1 MRKNNLVKNLLA
13 AMTLLFASSTMISCQ
28 GLVDAVI
35 GSEDNPVAPVVTP
48 IVENTGATAE
58 EVTALLEEALSVKA
72 VQEAIASGDPIKITV
87 AGGSSTTASNS
98 VIEIPMTTST
108 GNKVAIEL
116 TFTDA
121 ITTSTS
127 NPLEFVAN
135 EGADA
140 SSGESENELVIT
152 MPDATG
158 LVVNIEL
165 PNTTVTLA
173 STGKTV
179 YKTLTAK
186 TAQETLIVD
195 EDVELQEAII
205 KGGSVEIKKGGKV
218 GTLKIN
224 NTKDVTNITMDGNAK
239 TSSEN
244 LIDKL
249 VIAEDAV
256 VLIKKTVP
264 DDMRSTDRLFV
275 TSIEGEGNG
284 ATLYPDECY
293 RAVYEKDGEFDQS
306 KEIIFFGK
314 MLGVESLKNLTIA
327 PQPMSKEDEEAG
339 CKYQWEELRNLP
351 ALVENCIFKFE
362 DVVTFSRGV
371 YAKNCDFT
379 DVIGELNFYP
389 NPEDNTPEFIFN
401 SCKFCTD
408 PFYYPVF
415 LLNDVKG
422 KNVSIIFENCNL
434 TKEQIEK
441 FQLNIPEEVNFVVKV
456 TIDDAV
462 YTAVLGERNE
472 GGYCHFTLK
481 LDE

>member
-1 MRKNNLVKNLLA
+1 
-13 AMTLLFASSTMISCQ
+13 MTLLIASSTMISCQ

-35 GSEDNPVAPVVTP
+35 GNTDNPVAPVVTP

-135 EGADA
+135 EGANA
-140 SSGESENELVIT
+140 ASGESENELVIT

-224 NTKDVTNITMDGNAK
+224 NTKDVNTITMDGNAK

-249 VIAEDAV
+249 VIAEDAQ

-264 DDMRSTDRLFV
+264 DDKRGTNRLFV
-275 TSIEGEGNG
+275 TSIEGESNS
-284 ATLYPDECY
+284 ATLYPGEPMHSDFI
-293 RAVYEKDGEFDQS
+293 DGEQNPN
-306 KEIIFFGK
+306 KEIVYFADMG
-314 MLGVESLKNLTIA
+314 GVESLKNLTIA

-339 CKYQWEELRNLP
+339 YKYIWSELRDVP
-351 ALVENCIFKFE
+351 ALVENCIFKFTH
-362 DVVTFSRGV
+362 VLRFLHGI
-371 YAKNCDFT
+371 YAKNCDFGSPT
-379 DVIGELNFYP
+379 EGFSISP
-389 NPEDNTPEFIFN
+389 NSEDNTAELVFI
-401 SCKFCTD
+401 SCKFGLA
-408 PFYYPVF
+408 PEFNF
-415 LLNDVKG
+415 KG
-422 KNVSIIFENCNL
+422 FEGKQVSIIFDDCNL

-441 FQLNIPEEVNFVVKV
+441 SHMWIPEEVNFVVKV

-462 YTAVLGERNE
+462 YTAVLGERKESGSCN
-472 GGYCHFTLK
+472 FTLK

>member
-1 MRKNNLVKNLLA
+1 
-13 AMTLLFASSTMISCQ
+13 MTLLIASSTMISCQ

-58 EVTALLEEALSVKA
+58 EVTALLEKALSVKA

-140 SSGESENELVIT
+140 ASGESENELVIT

-224 NTKDVTNITMDGNAK
+224 NTKDVTNITVDGNAK
-239 TSSEN
+239 TSNEN

-256 VLIKKTVP
+256 VLIKKTVGL
-264 DDMRSTDRLFV
+264 SSDRLFV

-306 KEIIFFGK
+306 KDIIFFGK

-339 CKYQWEELRNLP
+339 CKYQWSELRDVP
-351 ALVENCIFKFE
+351 ALVENCIFKF
-362 DVVTFSRGV
+362 THGLRFLHGI
-371 YAKNCDFT
+371 YAKNCDFGSPT
-379 DVIGELNFYP
+379 DEFMISP
-389 NPEDNTPEFIFN
+389 NSEDNTAELIFI
-401 SCKFCTD
+401 SCKFGLS
-408 PFYYPVF
+408 PVF
-415 LLNDVKG
+415 NFNSFKG
-422 KNVSIIFENCNL
+422 KQVSIIFDDCNL

-441 FQLNIPEEVNFVVKV
+441 SHMWIPEEVNFVVKV

-462 YTAVLGERNE
+462 YTAVLGERKESGSCN
-472 GGYCHFTLK
+472 FTLK

>member
-13 AMTLLFASSTMISCQ
+13 AMTLLIASSTMISCQ

-58 EVTALLEEALSVKA
+58 EVTALLEKALSVKA

-140 SSGESENELVIT
+140 ASGESENELVIT

-224 NTKDVTNITMDGNAK
+224 NTKDVTNITVDGNAK
-239 TSSEN
+239 TSNEN

-256 VLIKKTVP
+256 VLIKKTVGL
-264 DDMRSTDRLFV
+264 SSDRLFV

-306 KEIIFFGK
+306 KDIIFFGK

-339 CKYQWEELRNLP
+339 CKYQWSELRDVP
-351 ALVENCIFKFE
+351 ALVENCIFKF
-362 DVVTFSRGV
+362 THGLRFLHGI
-371 YAKNCDFT
+371 YAKNCDFGSPT
-379 DVIGELNFYP
+379 DEFMISP
-389 NPEDNTPEFIFN
+389 NSEDNTAELIFI
-401 SCKFCTD
+401 SCKFGLS
-408 PFYYPVF
+408 PVF
-415 LLNDVKG
+415 NFNSFKG
-422 KNVSIIFENCNL
+422 KQVSIIFDDCNL

-441 FQLNIPEEVNFVVKV
+441 SHMWIPEEVNFVVKV

-462 YTAVLGERNE
+462 YTAVLGERKESGSCN
-472 GGYCHFTLK
+472 FTLK

>member
-13 AMTLLFASSTMISCQ
+13 AMTLLIASSTMISCQ

-35 GSEDNPVAPVVTP
+35 GNTDNPVAPVVTP

-87 AGGSSTTASNS
+87 AGGFSTTASNS

-140 SSGESENELVIT
+140 ASGESENELVIT

-224 NTKDVTNITMDGNAK
+224 NTKDVNTITMDVSAEA
-239 TSSEN
+239 SSEN

-249 VIAEDAV
+249 VIAEDAQ
-256 VLIKKTVP
+256 VLI
-264 DDMRSTDRLFV
+264 DDKEKQNYDRLFV

-284 ATLYPDECY
+284 ATLYPGRYISISENNVVCFW
-293 RAVYEKDGEFDQS
+293 ATMK
-306 KEIIFFGK
+306 
-314 MLGVESLKNLTIA
+314 GVESLKNLTIA

-339 CKYQWEELRNLP
+339 CKYQWEELVQVP

-379 DVIGELNFYP
+379 DVIGEFHFSP
-389 NPEDNTPEFIFN
+389 NPEDDTPEFIFN
-401 SCKFCTD
+401 SCKFCTA
-408 PFYYPVF
+408 PFYYPIFHLV
-415 LLNDVKG
+415 NVKG
-422 KNVSIIFENCNL
+422 KQVSIIFDNCNL

-441 FQLNIPEEVNFVVKV
+441 FDLQIPEEINFVVKV

-462 YTAVLGERNE
+462 YTAVLGERSEKGFCN
-472 GGYCHFTLK
+472 FTLK

>member
-13 AMTLLFASSTMISCQ
+13 AMTLLIASSTMISCQ

-35 GSEDNPVAPVVTP
+35 GSEDNPVTPVVTP

-140 SSGESENELVIT
+140 ASGESENELVIT

-224 NTKDVTNITMDGNAK
+224 NTKDVNTITMDGNAK

-249 VIAEDAV
+249 VIAEDAQ
-256 VLIKKTVP
+256 VLIKKTVA
-264 DDMRSTDRLFV
+264 DDMRGTGRLFV

-306 KEIIFFGK
+306 KDIIFFGN

-339 CKYQWEELRNLP
+339 CKYQWSELMDVP
-351 ALVENCIFKFE
+351 ALVENCIFKF
-362 DVVTFSRGV
+362 THGLRFWHGI
-371 YAKNCDFT
+371 YAKNCDFGSPT
-379 DVIGELNFYP
+379 DEFSISP
-389 NPEDNTPEFIFN
+389 NPEDNTAELIFI
-401 SCKFCTD
+401 SCKFGLS
-408 PFYYPVF
+408 PVF
-415 LLNDVKG
+415 NFNSFKG
-422 KNVSIIFENCNL
+422 KQVSIIFDDCNL

-441 FQLNIPEEVNFVVKV
+441 SHMWIPEEVNFVVKV

-472 GGYCHFTLK
+472 YGSCNFTLK

>member
-1 MRKNNLVKNLLA
+1 
-13 AMTLLFASSTMISCQ
+13 MTLLIASSTMISCQ

-35 GSEDNPVAPVVTP
+35 GSEDNPVTPVVTP

-140 SSGESENELVIT
+140 ASGESENELVIT

-224 NTKDVTNITMDGNAK
+224 NTKDVNTITMDGNAK

-249 VIAEDAV
+249 VIAEDAQ
-256 VLIKKTVP
+256 VLIKKTVA
-264 DDMRSTDRLFV
+264 DDMRGTGRLFV
-275 TSIEGEGNG
+275 TSIEGESNS

-306 KEIIFFGK
+306 KDIIFFGN

-339 CKYQWEELRNLP
+339 CKYQWSELMDVP
-351 ALVENCIFKFE
+351 ALVENCIFKF
-362 DVVTFSRGV
+362 THGLRFWHGI
-371 YAKNCDFT
+371 YAKNCDFGSPT
-379 DVIGELNFYP
+379 DEFSISP
-389 NPEDNTPEFIFN
+389 NPEDNTAELIFI
-401 SCKFCTD
+401 SCKFGLS
-408 PFYYPVF
+408 PVF
-415 LLNDVKG
+415 NFNSFKG
-422 KNVSIIFENCNL
+422 KQVSIIFDDCNL

-441 FQLNIPEEVNFVVKV
+441 SHMWIPEEVNFVVKV

-472 GGYCHFTLK
+472 YGSCNFTLK

>member
-140 SSGESENELVIT
+140 ASGESENELVIT

-284 ATLYPDECY
+284 ATLYPDE
-293 RAVYEKDGEFDQS
+293 RMHADFIDGEQNPDKQ
-306 KEIIFFGK
+306 IVFFADMG
-314 MLGVESLKNLTIA
+314 GVESLKNLTIA

-339 CKYQWEELRNLP
+339 YKYQWSELRDVP
-351 ALVENCIFKFE
+351 ALVENCIFKF
-362 DVVTFSRGV
+362 THGLRFWHGI
-371 YAKNCDFT
+371 YAKNCDFGSPT
-379 DVIGELNFYP
+379 DEFSISP
-389 NPEDNTPEFIFN
+389 NPEDNTAELVFI
-401 SCKFCTD
+401 SCKFGLS
-408 PFYYPVF
+408 PVF
-415 LLNDVKG
+415 NFNSFKG
-422 KNVSIIFENCNL
+422 KQVSIIFDDCNL

-441 FQLNIPEEVNFVVKV
+441 SHMWIPEEVNFVVKV

>member
-1 MRKNNLVKNLLA
+1 
-13 AMTLLFASSTMISCQ
+13 MTLLIASSTMISCQ

-35 GSEDNPVAPVVTP
+35 GNTDNPVAPVVTP

-140 SSGESENELVIT
+140 ASGESENELVIT

-224 NTKDVTNITMDGNAK
+224 NTKDVNTITMDVSAEA
-239 TSSEN
+239 SSEN

-249 VIAEDAV
+249 VIAEDAQ
-256 VLIKKTVP
+256 VLI
-264 DDMRSTDRLFV
+264 DDKEKQNYDRLFV

-284 ATLYPDECY
+284 ATLYPGRYISISENNVVCFW
-293 RAVYEKDGEFDQS
+293 ATMK
-306 KEIIFFGK
+306 
-314 MLGVESLKNLTIA
+314 GVESLKNLTIA

-339 CKYQWEELRNLP
+339 CKYQWEELVQVP

-379 DVIGELNFYP
+379 DVIGEFHFSP
-389 NPEDNTPEFIFN
+389 NPEDDTPEFIFN
-401 SCKFCTD
+401 SCKFCTA
-408 PFYYPVF
+408 PFYYPIFHLV
-415 LLNDVKG
+415 NVKG
-422 KNVSIIFENCNL
+422 KQVSIIFDNCNL

-441 FQLNIPEEVNFVVKV
+441 FDLQIPEEINFVVKV

-462 YTAVLGERNE
+462 YTAVLGERSEKGFCN
-472 GGYCHFTLK
+472 FTLK

>member
-13 AMTLLFASSTMISCQ
+13 AMTLLIASSTMISCQ

-35 GSEDNPVAPVVTP
+35 GSEDNPVTPVVTP

-140 SSGESENELVIT
+140 ASGESENELVIT

-205 KGGSVEIKKGGKV
+205 KGGCVEIKKGGKV

-224 NTKDVTNITMDGNAK
+224 NTKDVNTITMDGNAK

-249 VIAEDAV
+249 VIAEDAQ
-256 VLIKKTVP
+256 VLIKKTVA
-264 DDMRSTDRLFV
+264 DDMRGTGRLFV
-275 TSIEGEGNG
+275 TSIEGESNS

-306 KEIIFFGK
+306 KDIIFFGN

-339 CKYQWEELRNLP
+339 CKYQWSELMDVP
-351 ALVENCIFKFE
+351 ALVENCIFKF
-362 DVVTFSRGV
+362 THGLRFWHGI
-371 YAKNCDFT
+371 YAKNCDFGSPT
-379 DVIGELNFYP
+379 DEFSISP
-389 NPEDNTPEFIFN
+389 NPEDNTAELIFI
-401 SCKFCTD
+401 SCKFGLS
-408 PFYYPVF
+408 PVF
-415 LLNDVKG
+415 NFNSFKG
-422 KNVSIIFENCNL
+422 KQVSIIFDDCNL

-441 FQLNIPEEVNFVVKV
+441 SHMWIPEEVNFVVKV

>member
-1 MRKNNLVKNLLA
+1 
-13 AMTLLFASSTMISCQ
+13 MTLLIASSTMISCQ

-35 GSEDNPVAPVVTP
+35 GSEDNPVTPVVTP

-140 SSGESENELVIT
+140 ASGESENELVIT

-224 NTKDVTNITMDGNAK
+224 NTKDVNTITMDGNAK

-249 VIAEDAV
+249 VIAEDAQ
-256 VLIKKTVP
+256 VLIKKTVA
-264 DDMRSTDRLFV
+264 DDMRGTGRLFV

-306 KEIIFFGK
+306 KDIIFFGN

-339 CKYQWEELRNLP
+339 CKYQWSELMDVP
-351 ALVENCIFKFE
+351 ALVENCIFKF
-362 DVVTFSRGV
+362 THGLRFWHGI
-371 YAKNCDFT
+371 YAKNCDFGSPT
-379 DVIGELNFYP
+379 DEFSISP
-389 NPEDNTPEFIFN
+389 NPEDNTAELIFI
-401 SCKFCTD
+401 SCKFGLS
-408 PFYYPVF
+408 PVF
-415 LLNDVKG
+415 NFNSFKG
-422 KNVSIIFENCNL
+422 KQVSIIFDDCNL

-441 FQLNIPEEVNFVVKV
+441 SHMWIPEEVNFVVKV

-472 GGYCHFTLK
+472 YGSCNFTLK

>member
-13 AMTLLFASSTMISCQ
+13 AMTLLIASSTMISCQ
-28 GLVDAVI
+28 GLIDAVI

-140 SSGESENELVIT
+140 ASGESENELVIT

-195 EDVELQEAII
+195 ENVELQEAII

-224 NTKDVTNITMDGNAK
+224 NTKDVNTITMDVSAEA
-239 TSSEN
+239 SSEN

-249 VIAEDAV
+249 VIAEDAQ
-256 VLIKKTVP
+256 VLI
-264 DDMRSTDRLFV
+264 DDKEKQNYDRLFV

-284 ATLYPDECY
+284 ATLYPGECH

-306 KEIIFFGK
+306 KKDIIFFGK

-339 CKYQWEELRNLP
+339 YKYQWEELVQVP

-379 DVIGELNFYP
+379 DVIGDFHFSP
-389 NPEDNTPEFIFN
+389 NPEDDTPEFIFN
-401 SCKFCTD
+401 SCKFCTA
-408 PFYYPVF
+408 PFYYPIFHLV
-415 LLNDVKG
+415 NVKG
-422 KNVSIIFENCNL
+422 KQVSIIFDNCNL

-441 FQLNIPEEVNFVVKV
+441 FDLQIPEEINFVVKV

-462 YTAVLGERNE
+462 YTAVLGERSEKGFCN
-472 GGYCHFTLK
+472 FTLK

>member
-13 AMTLLFASSTMISCQ
+13 AMTLLIASSTMISCQ

-35 GSEDNPVAPVVTP
+35 GSEDNPVTPVVTP

-140 SSGESENELVIT
+140 ASGESENELVIT

-224 NTKDVTNITMDGNAK
+224 NTKDVNTITMDGNAK

-249 VIAEDAV
+249 VIAEDAQ
-256 VLIKKTVP
+256 VLIKKTVA
-264 DDMRSTDRLFV
+264 DDMRGTGRLFV
-275 TSIEGEGNG
+275 TSIEGEGNS

-306 KEIIFFGK
+306 KDIIFFGN

-339 CKYQWEELRNLP
+339 CKYQWSELMDVP
-351 ALVENCIFKFE
+351 ALVENCIFKF
-362 DVVTFSRGV
+362 THGLRFWHGI
-371 YAKNCDFT
+371 YAKNCDFGSPT
-379 DVIGELNFYP
+379 DEFSISP
-389 NPEDNTPEFIFN
+389 NPEDNTAELIFI
-401 SCKFCTD
+401 SCKFGLS
-408 PFYYPVF
+408 PVF
-415 LLNDVKG
+415 NFNSFKG
-422 KNVSIIFENCNL
+422 KQVSIIFDDCNL

-441 FQLNIPEEVNFVVKV
+441 SHMWIPEEVNFVVKV

-472 GGYCHFTLK
+472 YGSCNFTLK

>member
-1 MRKNNLVKNLLA
+1 MRKNNLVKNVLA

-35 GSEDNPVAPVVTP
+35 GSEDNPVTPVVTP

-140 SSGESENELVIT
+140 ASGESENELVIT

-275 TSIEGEGNG
+275 TSIEGESNS
-284 ATLYPDECY
+284 ATLYPDE
-293 RAVYEKDGEFDQS
+293 RMHADFIDGEQNPDKQ
-306 KEIIFFGK
+306 IVFFADMG
-314 MLGVESLKNLTIA
+314 GVESLKNLTIA

-339 CKYQWEELRNLP
+339 YKYIWSELRDVP

-389 NPEDNTPEFIFN
+389 NPEDNTPELIFI
-401 SCKFCTD
+401 SCKFGLS
-408 PFYYPVF
+408 PVF
-415 LLNDVKG
+415 NFMGFEG
-422 KNVSIIFENCNL
+422 KQVSIIFDDCNL

-441 FQLNIPEEVNFVVKV
+441 RSMGIPEEVNFVVKV

>member
-35 GSEDNPVAPVVTP
+35 GSEDNPVTPVVTP

-140 SSGESENELVIT
+140 ASGESENELVIT

-224 NTKDVTNITMDGNAK
+224 NTKDVTNITMDVNAN
-239 TSSEN
+239 TDNEN

-249 VIAEDAV
+249 VIAEDAQ
-256 VLIKKTVP
+256 VLIKKTG
-264 DDMRSTDRLFV
+264 TDGLFV
-275 TSIEGEGNG
+275 TSIEGESNS
-284 ATLYPDECY
+284 ATLYPHQLMHADFL
-293 RAVYEKDGEFDQS
+293 DGEQNPDKQ
-306 KEIIFFGK
+306 IVFFAG
-314 MLGVESLKNLTIA
+314 LGGVESLKNLTIA

-339 CKYQWEELRNLP
+339 YKYIWSELRDVP
-351 ALVENCIFKFE
+351 ALVENCIFKF
-362 DVVTFSRGV
+362 THGLYFRHGI
-371 YAKNCDFT
+371 YAKNCDFGSPT
-379 DVIGELNFYP
+379 DDFRVSP
-389 NPEDNTPEFIFN
+389 NSEDNTAELVFI
-401 SCKFCTD
+401 SCKFGLA
-408 PFYYPVF
+408 PVF
-415 LLNDVKG
+415 NFMGFEG
-422 KNVSIIFENCNL
+422 KQVSIIFDDCNL

-441 FQLNIPEEVNFVVKV
+441 RFMGIPEKVNFVVKV

-472 GGYCHFTLK
+472 YGFCNFTLK

>member
-13 AMTLLFASSTMISCQ
+13 AMTLLIASSTMISCQ

-35 GSEDNPVAPVVTP
+35 GSEDNPVTPVVTP

-140 SSGESENELVIT
+140 ASGESENELVIT

-195 EDVELQEAII
+195 ELDAKLHPLLTRNIVLLFMDPEKNKHGAQLIFAKKLLLMTCGVLVDSSSPLLKAKVIVQHFILM
-205 KGGSVEIKKGGKV
+205 SVIALFMKKMV
-218 GTLKIN
+218 NLINLKI
-224 NTKDVTNITMDGNAK
+224 
-239 TSSEN
+239 
-244 LIDKL
+244 
-249 VIAEDAV
+249 
-256 VLIKKTVP
+256 
-264 DDMRSTDRLFV
+264 LF
-275 TSIEGEGNG
+275 S
-284 ATLYPDECY
+284 L
-293 RAVYEKDGEFDQS
+293 
-306 KEIIFFGK
+306 EI
-314 MLGVESLKNLTIA
+314 
-327 PQPMSKEDEEAG
+327 
-339 CKYQWEELRNLP
+339 C
-351 ALVENCIFKFE
+351 
-362 DVVTFSRGV
+362 
-371 YAKNCDFT
+371 
-379 DVIGELNFYP
+379 
-389 NPEDNTPEFIFN
+389 
-401 SCKFCTD
+401 
-408 PFYYPVF
+408 
-415 LLNDVKG
+415 
-422 KNVSIIFENCNL
+422 
-434 TKEQIEK
+434 
-441 FQLNIPEEVNFVVKV
+441 
-456 TIDDAV
+456 
-462 YTAVLGERNE
+462 
-472 GGYCHFTLK
+472 
-481 LDE
+481 

>member
-1 MRKNNLVKNLLA
+1 
-13 AMTLLFASSTMISCQ
+13 MTLLFASSTMISCQ

-35 GSEDNPVAPVVTP
+35 GSEDNPVTPVVTP

-140 SSGESENELVIT
+140 ASGESENELVIT

-224 NTKDVTNITMDGNAK
+224 NTKDVNTITMDGNAK

-249 VIAEDAV
+249 VIAEDAQ

-264 DDMRSTDRLFV
+264 DDKAGTNRLFV
-275 TSIEGEGNG
+275 TSIEGESNS

-306 KEIIFFGK
+306 KDIIFFGN

-339 CKYQWEELRNLP
+339 CKYQWSELMDVP
-351 ALVENCIFKFE
+351 ALVENCIFKF
-362 DVVTFSRGV
+362 THGLRFWHGI
-371 YAKNCDFT
+371 YAKNCDFGSPT
-379 DVIGELNFYP
+379 DEFSISP
-389 NPEDNTPEFIFN
+389 NPEDNTAELIFI
-401 SCKFCTD
+401 SCKFGLS
-408 PFYYPVF
+408 PVF
-415 LLNDVKG
+415 NFNSFKG
-422 KNVSIIFENCNL
+422 KQVSIIFDDCNL

-441 FQLNIPEEVNFVVKV
+441 SHMWIPEEVNFVVKV

-472 GGYCHFTLK
+472 YGSCNFTLK

>member
-13 AMTLLFASSTMISCQ
+13 AMTLLIASSTMISCQ

-35 GSEDNPVAPVVTP
+35 GSEDNPVTPVVTP

-140 SSGESENELVIT
+140 ASGESENELVIT

-224 NTKDVTNITMDGNAK
+224 NTKDVNTITMDGNAK

-249 VIAEDAV
+249 VIADDAQ
-256 VLIKKTVP
+256 VLIKKTVA
-264 DDMRSTDRLFV
+264 DDMRGTGRLFV
-275 TSIEGEGNG
+275 TSIEGESNS

-306 KEIIFFGK
+306 KDIIFFGN

-339 CKYQWEELRNLP
+339 CKYQWSELMDVP
-351 ALVENCIFKFE
+351 ALVENCIFKF
-362 DVVTFSRGV
+362 THGLRFWHGI
-371 YAKNCDFT
+371 YAKNCDFGSPT
-379 DVIGELNFYP
+379 DEFSISP
-389 NPEDNTPEFIFN
+389 NPEDNTAELIFI
-401 SCKFCTD
+401 SCKFGLS
-408 PFYYPVF
+408 PVF
-415 LLNDVKG
+415 NFNSFKG
-422 KNVSIIFENCNL
+422 KQVSIIFDDCNL

-441 FQLNIPEEVNFVVKV
+441 SHMWIPEEVNFVVKV

>member
-1 MRKNNLVKNLLA
+1 
-13 AMTLLFASSTMISCQ
+13 MTLLIASSTMISCQ

-58 EVTALLEEALSVKA
+58 EVTALLEKALSVKA

-140 SSGESENELVIT
+140 ASGESENELVIT

-224 NTKDVTNITMDGNAK
+224 NTKDVNTITMDGNAK

-249 VIAEDAV
+249 VIAEDAQ

-264 DDMRSTDRLFV
+264 DDKAGTNRLFV
-275 TSIEGEGNG
+275 TSIEGESNS
-284 ATLYPDECY
+284 ATLYPDQLMH
-293 RAVYEKDGEFDQS
+293 ADFIDGEQNPDKQ
-306 KEIIFFGK
+306 IVFFADMG
-314 MLGVESLKNLTIA
+314 GVESLKNLTIA

-339 CKYQWEELRNLP
+339 YKYIWSELRDVP
-351 ALVENCIFKFE
+351 ALVENCIFKF
-362 DVVTFSRGV
+362 THGLYFRHGI
-371 YAKNCDFT
+371 YAKNCDFGSPT
-379 DVIGELNFYP
+379 DDFRVSP
-389 NPEDNTPEFIFN
+389 NSEDNTAELIFI
-401 SCKFCTD
+401 SCKFGLS
-408 PFYYPVF
+408 PVF
-415 LLNDVKG
+415 NFMGFEG
-422 KNVSIIFENCNL
+422 KQVSIIFDDCNL

-441 FQLNIPEEVNFVVKV
+441 RFMGIPEEVNFVVKV

-472 GGYCHFTLK
+472 YGFCNFTLK

>member
-1 MRKNNLVKNLLA
+1 
-13 AMTLLFASSTMISCQ
+13 MTLLIASSTMISCQ

-35 GSEDNPVAPVVTP
+35 GNTDNPVAPVVTP

-58 EVTALLEEALSVKA
+58 EVTALLEKALSVKA

-224 NTKDVTNITMDGNAK
+224 NTKDVNTITMDVSAEA
-239 TSSEN
+239 SSEN

-249 VIAEDAV
+249 VIAEDAQ
-256 VLIKKTVP
+256 VLI
-264 DDMRSTDRLFV
+264 DDKEKQNYDRLFV

-284 ATLYPDECY
+284 ATLYPGRYISYSEYMHVCFW
-293 RAVYEKDGEFDQS
+293 ATMK
-306 KEIIFFGK
+306 
-314 MLGVESLKNLTIA
+314 GVESLKNLTIA

-339 CKYQWEELRNLP
+339 YKYQWEELVQVP

-379 DVIGELNFYP
+379 DVIGEFHFSP
-389 NPEDNTPEFIFN
+389 NPEDDTPEFIFN
-401 SCKFCTD
+401 SCKFCTA
-408 PFYYPVF
+408 PFYYPIFHLV
-415 LLNDVKG
+415 NVKG
-422 KNVSIIFENCNL
+422 KQVSIIFDNCNL

-441 FQLNIPEEVNFVVKV
+441 FDLQIPEEINFVVKV

-462 YTAVLGERNE
+462 YTAVLGERSEKGFCN
-472 GGYCHFTLK
+472 FTLK

>member
-13 AMTLLFASSTMISCQ
+13 ATTLLIASSTMISCQ

-87 AGGSSTTASNS
+87 AGGFSTTASNS

-127 NPLEFVAN
+127 NPLEFVAK

-140 SSGESENELVIT
+140 ASGESENELVIT

-224 NTKDVTNITMDGNAK
+224 NTKDVNTITMDGNAK

-249 VIAEDAV
+249 VIAEDAQ
-256 VLIKKTVP
+256 VLIKKTVA

-275 TSIEGEGNG
+275 TSIEGESNS
-284 ATLYPDECY
+284 ATLYPDE
-293 RAVYEKDGEFDQS
+293 RMHADFIDGEQNPDKQ
-306 KEIIFFGK
+306 IVFFADMG
-314 MLGVESLKNLTIA
+314 GVESLKNLTIA

-339 CKYQWEELRNLP
+339 YKYIWSELRDVP
-351 ALVENCIFKFE
+351 ALVENCIFKF
-362 DVVTFSRGV
+362 THGLYFRHGI
-371 YAKNCDFT
+371 YAKNCDFGSPI
-379 DVIGELNFYP
+379 DDFRVSP
-389 NPEDNTPEFIFN
+389 NSEDNTAELVFI
-401 SCKFCTD
+401 SCKFGLS
-408 PFYYPVF
+408 PVF
-415 LLNDVKG
+415 NFKG
-422 KNVSIIFENCNL
+422 FEGKQVSIIFDDCNL

-441 FQLNIPEEVNFVVKV
+441 RSMGIPEKVNFVVKV

-472 GGYCHFTLK
+472 YGFCNFTLK

>member
-1 MRKNNLVKNLLA
+1 
-13 AMTLLFASSTMISCQ
+13 MTLLIASSTMISCQ

-140 SSGESENELVIT
+140 ASGESENELVIT

-224 NTKDVTNITMDGNAK
+224 NTKDVNTITMDGNAK

-249 VIAEDAV
+249 VIAEDAQ

-264 DDMRSTDRLFV
+264 DDKAGTNRLFV
-275 TSIEGEGNG
+275 TSIEGESNS
-284 ATLYPDECY
+284 ATLYPDQLMH
-293 RAVYEKDGEFDQS
+293 ADVIDGEQKPDKQ
-306 KEIIFFGK
+306 IVFFADMG
-314 MLGVESLKNLTIA
+314 GVESLKNLTIA
-327 PQPMSKEDEEAG
+327 PQPMSKAHEEAG
-339 CKYQWEELRNLP
+339 YSYDWEELRDAP
-351 ALVENCIFKFE
+351 ALVENCIFKFRN
-362 DVVTFSRGV
+362 DLIFNRGI
-371 YAKNCDFT
+371 YAKNCDFSYNEE
-379 DVIGELNFYP
+379 ELFFWP
-389 NPEDNTPEFIFN
+389 NPEENTAEFIFN
-401 SCKFCTD
+401 SCKFYD
-408 PFYYPVF
+408 GGGYKSFM
-415 LLNDVKG
+415 L
-422 KNVSIIFENCNL
+422 KNFEGTKVSIIFKDCNL
-434 TKEQIEK
+434 TKDQIEELFK
-441 FQLNIPEEVNFVVKV
+441 ISVPEEINFVVKV

-462 YTAVLGERNE
+462 YTAVLGESSN
-472 GGYCHFTLK
+472 FTLK

>member
-1 MRKNNLVKNLLA
+1 
-13 AMTLLFASSTMISCQ
+13 MTLLIASSTMISCQ
-28 GLVDAVI
+28 GLVDAVF

-121 ITTSTS
+121 ITTSSS

-140 SSGESENELVIT
+140 ASGESENELVIT

-173 STGKTV
+173 SSGKTV

-205 KGGSVEIKKGGKV
+205 KGGTVEIKKGGKV

-224 NTKDVTNITMDGNAK
+224 NTKDVNTITMDVSAEA
-239 TSSEN
+239 SSEN

-249 VIAEDAV
+249 VIAEDAQ
-256 VLIKKTVP
+256 VLI
-264 DDMRSTDRLFV
+264 DDKEKHSYDRLFV

-284 ATLYPDECY
+284 ATLYPGYYSAYSEYNDVCFWGNM
-293 RAVYEKDGEFDQS
+293 A
-306 KEIIFFGK
+306 
-314 MLGVESLKNLTIA
+314 GVESLKNLTIA

-339 CKYQWEELRNLP
+339 YKYRWEELQSVP

-362 DVVTFSRGV
+362 DVVIFSRGV

-379 DVIGELNFYP
+379 DVIGEFQFYP

-401 SCKFCTD
+401 SCKFARS
-408 PFYYPVF
+408 PIFNF
-415 LLNDVKG
+415 KSFKG
-422 KNVSIIFENCNL
+422 KNASIIFDDCNL

-441 FQLNIPEEVNFVVKV
+441 RGMGIPEGENNFVVKV

-462 YTAVLGERNE
+462 YTVVLGEQDQYGFYN
-472 GGYCHFTLK
+472 FTLK